1 MKKQLLRKNNQGFS
15 LVELIIVIAI
25 MAILVALVTPQ
36 LLQYIDK
43 AKKVKD
49 IECARVLGT
58 AFERVLFTNED
69 AYDQWYAYLLNG
81 KARTV
86 RYTVTDNDGNTYDI
100 GNMYEFTMDTG
111 LSNSRYGIIRNAH
124 RSTDLNK
131 CTQAIIDELTQNNLY
146 ISYRKYGINEFR
158 IAMNLETGRPEVW
171 VCPVPAGTDGEGY
184 GNGWVYL
191 RLWPEPDPRY
201 LADWKENPPTA
212 TNAWGGNDRG
222 KTTTTRK
229 DERTFDNVY

>member
-25 MAILVALVTPQ
+25 MAVLVALVTPQ

-81 KARTV
+81 K
-86 RYTVTDNDGNTYDI
+86 
-100 GNMYEFTMDTG
+100 
-111 LSNSRYGIIRNAH
+111 
-124 RSTDLNK
+124 
-131 CTQAIIDELTQNNLY
+131 
-146 ISYRKYGINEFR
+146 
-158 IAMNLETGRPEVW
+158 
-171 VCPVPAGTDGEGY
+171 
-184 GNGWVYL
+184 
-191 RLWPEPDPRY
+191 
-201 LADWKENPPTA
+201 
-212 TNAWGGNDRG
+212 
-222 KTTTTRK
+222 
-229 DERTFDNVY
+229 